1 MDNMKHIYIE
11 EANELFENLEKSLL
25 VLEKFPNDK
34 AAISEVFR
42 IMHTIKGSSGMFG
55 YTNITEFL
63 HNLETIYD
71 LIRNEKRQLSKEIL
85 DITLQSLDHLKVIIH
100 DDELISGN
108 NKKRHNELLKIIEL
122 LIHEDGV
129 ENREPIN
136 EKEDAL
142 TSLEKRTYYIKFIPN
157 VEILKKGTN
166 LLYLIDELHSLGECI
181 ALPRMQNLP
190 ELELIDTSSC
200 YTAWEIFIAS
210 NSSIE
215 ILKEVFVFVESECT
229 LTISEIASFNLL
241 ANKTFCNTF
250 CSNTLE
256 ADFIN
261 IKDISEWVDNHIQN
275 DKKQANSKAIA
286 ETKNNTEII
295 NKKEKSITSIRVS
308 SDKLDELMG
317 IVSELVTTQAGL
329 KLLAENTNN
338 IHLDVFS
345 EIIEK
350 LTRRLRDVSF
360 GMTLIPVNTMFGRFQ
375 RLVRDISND
384 LNKDI
389 EFVTEGGETE
399 LDKTI
404 IESLTD
410 PLMHI
415 LRNCLDHGVES
426 AEERTKKGK
435 SPKGKIS
442 LKAYYSGASVYI
454 QVSDDGKGINLEK
467 IKSKAIERGLI
478 QHDSLMSDKEILELI
493 YAPGF
498 STAEKITDVSGRGVG
513 MDVVKRNIANL
524 RGEISTETE
533 IDKGS
538 KFSIKLPLTLSIIDG
553 LLVKIGKIFYIIPL
567 SVVDK
572 CYEVK
577 RKDLD
582 NFNKLIVFDGHQIPF
597 LDLREEFK
605 VDENAPLVQHVIVV
619 NNDDRKVG
627 LGIDSIVGEYQ
638 AVVKPLGKHY
648 KDQDYI
654 SGATI
659 LGDGT
664 IALVLDSNRVIKR
677 YKNNH
682 LRTEELV

>member
-11 EANELFENLEKSLL
+11 EAKELFESLEKSLL

-34 AAISEVFR
+34 TAISEVFR

-55 YTNITEFL
+55 YTNITQFL

-85 DITLQSLDHLKVIIH
+85 DVTLQSLDHLKVIIH
-100 DDELISGN
+100 DDELIFGN
-108 NKKRHNELLKIIEL
+108 NKKKHNELLITIEFLINENGAEKTESIIE
-122 LIHEDGV
+122 
-129 ENREPIN
+129 N
-136 EKEDAL
+136 EEAVS
-142 TSLEKRTYYIKFIPN
+142 SLEWSTYYIKFIPS

-166 LLYLIDELHSLGECI
+166 PLYLIDELHSLGECI
-181 ALPRMQNLP
+181 ALPRMKELCS
-190 ELELIDTSSC
+190 LELTDPSCC
-200 YTAWEIFIAS
+200 YTAWEVFIAS

-215 ILKEVFVFVESECT
+215 TLKEVFVFVENECT
-229 LTISEIASFNLL
+229 LTVSEIAPFNLI
-241 ANKTFCNTF
+241 ADKTFCNTF

-261 IKDISEWVDNHIQN
+261 TEDINEWVDNQIQN
-275 DKKQANSKAIA
+275 ENKQSNSKAI
-286 ETKNNTEII
+286 TVPKHYTEII
-295 NKKEKSITSIRVS
+295 NQKEKSITSIRVS

-338 IHLDVFS
+338 MHLDAFS
-345 EIIEK
+345 ETIEK

-375 RLVRDISND
+375 RLVRDISYD
-384 LNKDI
+384 LNKEID
-389 EFVTEGGETE
+389 FVTEGGETE

-415 LRNCLDHGVES
+415 LRNCLDHGIEN
-426 AEERTKKGK
+426 AEERKKKGK
-435 SPKGKIS
+435 SPKGKIT

-454 QVSDDGKGINLEK
+454 QVSDDGKGIDLDK
-467 IKSKAIERGLI
+467 IRSKAIEKGLI
-478 QHDSLMSDKEILELI
+478 QHDSIMSDKEILELI

-498 STAEKITDVSGRGVG
+498 STAEKITGVSGRGVG
-513 MDVVKRNIANL
+513 MDVVKRNISNL
-524 RGEISTETE
+524 HGEISTETE
-533 IDKGS
+533 IDQGS

-553 LLVKIGKIFYIIPL
+553 LLVKIGNVFYIIPL

-577 RKDLD
+577 RNELD
-582 NFNKLIVFDGHQIPF
+582 NFNKLIVFDGNQIPF
-597 LDLREEFK
+597 LDLRVEFEVHEK
-605 VDENAPLVQHVIVV
+605 EPLIQHVIVV
-619 NNDDRKVG
+619 NNEDRKVG

-648 KDQDYI
+648 NGQDYI

-664 IALVLDSNRVIKR
+664 IALVLDSNRIIKR
-677 YKNNH
+677 YKINH